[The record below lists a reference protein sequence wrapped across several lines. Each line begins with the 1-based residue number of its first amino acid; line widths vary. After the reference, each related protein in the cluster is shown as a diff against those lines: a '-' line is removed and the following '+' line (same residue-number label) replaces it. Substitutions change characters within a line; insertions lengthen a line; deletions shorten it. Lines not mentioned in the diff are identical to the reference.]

1 MDKNIPYMYKRYGNY
16 INSNRSFPLSTDGL
30 KPVERRI
37 LLVAYQIAKDKFVKS
52 ARIDGSTI
60 AKYHPHSSV
69 YSSIVQLANQG
80 FLDKQGNFG
89 NNLGTD
95 PSGPAASRYTEVKL
109 SQHIDKIVF
118 SNLLKYVPWELQE
131 TDETEPKFL
140 PTQYPLCFLGQ
151 EYTMGIGFGYKT
163 LIPCY
168 HEDDLKKRLK
178 WLLKIIPD
186 EPLIKPIT
194 GCTIISDDDILRQL
208 LTTGKSQIT
217 VKGNIT
223 YDSMHC
229 KATLKSWAP
238 GKKFETIY
246 KKFSDLT
253 DNGEIG
259 FSDLSNEENG
269 THIVF
274 NVLKQRNRDKI
285 FKQFK
290 EIMELAIV
298 SNISFEISVVEDN
311 KVCQKSVDEML
322 LSTYNMYKQINQIML
337 KHEIERCT
345 KIIDE
350 NNLLLKIRPLLIKEL
365 SSGEISSDI
374 IISNISKNL
383 NIEDENII
391 KILFDKY
398 KIAKLL
404 TIKTDIT
411 NVLEKIKILNKN
423 LIEIDSF
430 INNQYGE

>member
-1 MDKNIPYMYKRYGNY
+1 MDKNIPCMYKRYGNY
-16 INSNRSFPLSTDGL
+16 INSNRSFPLAIDGL

-52 ARIDGSTI
+52 ARIDGTTI

-80 FLDKQGNFG
+80 FLNKQGNFG

-95 PSGPAASRYTEVKL
+95 PSSAAASRYTEVKL

-131 TDETEPKFL
+131 TDENEPKFL
-140 PTQYPLCFLGQ
+140 PSQYPLCFLGK
-151 EYTMGIGFGYKT
+151 EYTMGIGFGYRT

-168 HEDDLKKRLK
+168 HENDLKNRLK
-178 WLLKIIPD
+178 WLLKMTQD
-186 EPLIKPIT
+186 EPVIKPIT
-194 GCTIISDDDILRQL
+194 GCTIISDDSVLRQL

-217 VKGNIT
+217 VKGDVS
-223 YDSMHC
+223 YDPIHC
-229 KATLKSWAP
+229 KATLKSWGP

-298 SNISFEISVVEDN
+298 SNISFEITVVENN

-322 LSTYNMYKQINQIML
+322 LNTYNMYKQINQIML
-337 KHEIERCT
+337 KHEIERYT
-345 KIIDE
+345 KIVDE
-350 NNLLLKIRPLLIKEL
+350 NNLLLKIRPLLIKEMQ
-365 SSGEISSDI
+365 SGEISPDI
-374 IISNISKNL
+374 IISNITKIL
-383 NIEDENII
+383 NISDENII

-398 KIAKLL
+398 KISKLL

-411 NVLEKIKILNKN
+411 NILEKIENLNKN
-423 LIEIDSF
+423 LTEIDTF
-430 INNQYGE
+430 INIQYGE